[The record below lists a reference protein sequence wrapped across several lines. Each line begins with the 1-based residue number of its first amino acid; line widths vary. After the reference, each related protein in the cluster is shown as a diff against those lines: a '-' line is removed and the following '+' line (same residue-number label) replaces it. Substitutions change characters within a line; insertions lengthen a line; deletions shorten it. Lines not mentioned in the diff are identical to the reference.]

1 MPMIVQGS
9 SQTHLVGPSVL
20 SSPVGRS
27 LYRISEYTHW
37 DYLVMRFHPLP
48 HALHASGFDMRW
60 QHLDWIWKRYPLG
73 PTSDHRKELCNMYG
87 GASLAPRLP
96 LSGLFGDQCHHPV
109 QDDPNIGIDFHRHCQ
124 NMPTF
129 GFYLKAMHC
138 KKNFYFKGVHCKKCS
153 KKVFELNAIRV

>member
-1 MPMIVQGS
+1 MDLEKI
-9 SQTHLVGPSVL
+9 
-20 SSPVGRS
+20 
-27 LYRISEYTHW
+27 
-37 DYLVMRFHPLP
+37 
-48 HALHASGFDMRW
+48 
-60 QHLDWIWKRYPLG
+60 YPLG

-129 GFYLKAMHC
+129 GFYLK
-138 KKNFYFKGVHCKKCS
+138 GVHCKKYS
-153 KKVFELNAIRV
+153 MKVFKLNAIRVKMLLNEVSAQVF